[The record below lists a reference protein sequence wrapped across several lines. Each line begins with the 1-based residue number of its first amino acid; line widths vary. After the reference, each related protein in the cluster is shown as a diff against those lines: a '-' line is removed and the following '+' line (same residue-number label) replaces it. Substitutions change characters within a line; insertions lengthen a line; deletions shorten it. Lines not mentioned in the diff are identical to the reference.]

1 MFNYV
6 ARQAIYDHN
15 KNVFAY
21 ELLFRDG
28 IINCF
33 PNISQSEA
41 TSNILAGSHLSIGVE
56 NITDNRP
63 AFINFHTDSLLYRF
77 PSSLD
82 PLNVI
87 IEIVETVD
95 ITDELIA
102 ACQHIANLGY
112 KIALDDYDFS
122 EKWDALIP
130 LAQYI
135 KIEVSDIDFSN
146 SRKKTKI
153 DTLIRS
159 GKTLIAERVET
170 LTEFEELKRV
180 GFDLFQGYFLSKP
193 EVVKHRNIEINLTS
207 IIELVDIS
215 VSKEFNYE
223 KINNI
228 FEKDVG
234 LSYKLMRF
242 INNPLFNKRQRID
255 SLSHALKYL
264 GEVELKKFIALIA
277 LASLK
282 GEKPIDLVYTSLCRA
297 QFCKLIA
304 TEMKL
309 TNETTLGFVIGLFS
323 LVDALIDLPM
333 PEVMNKMPF
342 SDEAKKVLC
351 HQDHSGSL
359 ALQFQ
364 LCLAIEI
371 ADWDAIDLLAKKTNL
386 TLPIIFTK
394 YYESME
400 WANEMKTLMS

>member
-28 IINCF
+28 LKNCF

-122 EKWDALIP
+122 EKWDVLIP

-135 KIEVSDIDFSN
+135 KIEVSHIDLSN
-146 SRKKTKI
+146 SQKKVKI
-153 DTLIRS
+153 NSLIRS

-170 LTEFEELKRV
+170 LAEFEELKRA

-255 SLSHALKYL
+255 SLRHALKYL

-309 TNETTLGFVIGLFS
+309 TNETTLGFVVGLFS

-342 SDEAKKVLC
+342 SDDVKKVLC

-364 LCLAIEI
+364 LCLAIEV

-386 TLPIIFTK
+386 TLPSIFTK

-400 WANEMKTLMS
+400 WANDMKTLMS